1 MGVRVTCIYIIDK
14 CTHGLKCSECCDLD
28 FDSGYSSCDLYVG
41 KDERLCA
48 PCYYYNPCKAMIHRT
63 YKAVEYESDIGLT
76 LGREII
82 PRENII
88 YLAMDYGDG
97 EKIFIDEREG
107 LI

>member
-1 MGVRVTCIYIIDK
+1 
-14 CTHGLKCSECCDLD
+14 
-28 FDSGYSSCDLYVG
+28 
-41 KDERLCA
+41 
-48 PCYYYNPCKAMIHRT
+48 MIHRT

-82 PRENII
+82 PRENIK

-107 LI
+107 